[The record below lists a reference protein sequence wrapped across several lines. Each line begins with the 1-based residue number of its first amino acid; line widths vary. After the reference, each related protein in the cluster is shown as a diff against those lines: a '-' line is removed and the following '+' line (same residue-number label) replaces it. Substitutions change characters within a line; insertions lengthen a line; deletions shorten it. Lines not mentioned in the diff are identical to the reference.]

1 VVQDQ
6 HQAAA
11 GGIFRDHS
19 GSRLACF
26 AANLGNC
33 TIMRAE
39 LRAASIRFKIAWELG
54 YRKVHLQM
62 DSLAAVE
69 ALCADTNTD
78 VDIGPRTGQWS
89 KINIRQRQV
98 ASSEITRGADWR
110 VSRLTSVTIPL
121 CV

>member
-1 VVQDQ
+1 TTDGSVVQDQ

-26 AANLGNC
+26 AANLGNY
-33 TIMRAE
+33 TIMRVE

-69 ALCADTNTD
+69 ALCADTNID
-78 VDIGPRTGQWS
+78 GRHNLLI
-89 KINIRQRQV
+89 
-98 ASSEITRGADWR
+98 
-110 VSRLTSVTIPL
+110 
-121 CV
+121 